1 MEERDS
7 TKPDFWS
14 HRYAVGRTPW
24 QMDHVPEQLRV
35 FLQSLEPGRRVLI
48 PGCGEDFRAIEAFHR
63 AGHQVTGIDF
73 SPVAVE
79 SIKKTLPKV
88 SGAIVLG
95 DLFSYNFG
103 AASFDLVYERSFLCS
118 LPPRLW
124 NDYVARVA
132 QLLVPHGM
140 LAGFFFYGNDPD
152 PPPYPLTEAKAS
164 ELFGGHFNL
173 RKSAEVTDSLPIYDR
188 NEKWLEWQL
197 R

>member
-1 MEERDS
+1 
-7 TKPDFWS
+7 
-14 HRYAVGRTPW
+14 
-24 QMDHVPEQLRV
+24 MDHVPEQLRV

-48 PGCGEDFRAIEAFHR
+48 SGCGEDFRAIEAFHR
-63 AGHQVTGIDF
+63 AGHEVTAIDF

-79 SIKKTLPKV
+79 SIKKALPKV
-88 SGAIVLG
+88 SGAIILG

-132 QLLVPHGM
+132 QLLAPHGI
-140 LAGFFFYGNDPD
+140 LAGFFFYGNDPE

-173 RKSAEVTDSLPIYDR
+173 RKSAEVTDSLSIYDR
-188 NEKWLEWQL
+188 NERWLEWQL